1 MICMNIIYFFLN
13 VSFLVKLILF
23 ILIGFSITSLAIII
37 QRIIILNKATREMK
51 IFEDHFWSGIE
62 LSRLYKECQIR
73 RDILTGL
80 EKIFYSGFKEFL
92 RLNQFNLNKKEELVK
107 GVYRI
112 MRLSINHELELLDEH
127 INFLGTIGSISP
139 YIGLLGTILGIMHS
153 FIKLTSIKQQATLQI
168 IAPSIAEALISTAI
182 SLFTAIPAILAYNL
196 LNIKMNKLE
205 QSYDNFMEEFLIILY
220 RQSFFSKDNK

>member
-1 MICMNIIYFFLN
+1 
-13 VSFLVKLILF
+13 
-23 ILIGFSITSLAIII
+23 
-37 QRIIILNKATREMK
+37 
-51 IFEDHFWSGIE
+51 
-62 LSRLYKECQIR
+62 
-73 RDILTGL
+73 
-80 EKIFYSGFKEFL
+80 L

-127 INFLGTIGSISP
+127 ISFLGTIGSISP